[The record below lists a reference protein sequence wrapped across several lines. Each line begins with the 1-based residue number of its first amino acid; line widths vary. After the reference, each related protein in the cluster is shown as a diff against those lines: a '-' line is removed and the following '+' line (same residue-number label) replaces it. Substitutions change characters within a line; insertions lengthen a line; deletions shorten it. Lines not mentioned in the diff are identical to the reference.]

1 MGYYNGIRYDS
12 TPSREAESVTPN
24 DSTDLDR
31 RTKGIWVGSS
41 GDLSVVMHN
50 GDVVIF
56 PGVLGGSLLPIAVSR
71 VRATG
76 TTATGIVALY

>member
-1 MGYYNGIRYDS
+1 MGYYDSARYDS
-12 TPSREAESVTPN
+12 TPSREAISVTPN
-24 DSTDLDR
+24 DSTDLG
-31 RTKGIWVGSS
+31 RTKGIWVGSA

-50 GDVVIF
+50 GQTVTF
-56 PGVLGGSLLPIAVSR
+56 PGVLGGSLLPIAVTT